1 MEQVLSWAIILV
13 LWEYGM
19 ILASKEVTAQPSLMT
34 SQGIKLSSTI
44 VAEEQNKTVYRSYL
58 WNQNSFLSSKKALET
73 NPEEEL

>member
-58 WNQNSFLSSKKALET
+58 
-73 NPEEEL
+73 